1 VGSRDLG
8 YPLLAL
14 ELERGKRMAT
24 PRTKVAQDSEAA
36 FARIAEELSKDPR
49 VDAPEMARA
58 KGFGSKGLKVAR
70 KLFAFHSKG
79 RLVVKL
85 PADRVEALASSGKAK
100 QFDPGHGRLMKEWV
114 GVDYDAQSLW
124 PTLARE
130 ALEFA
135 VRHAPERPQRPGG
148 TSKRTKRAPRRQ

>member
-1 VGSRDLG
+1 MAASPTKGS
-8 YPLLAL
+8 
-14 ELERGKRMAT
+14 EE
-24 PRTKVAQDSEAA
+24 SEAA
-36 FARIAEELSKDPR
+36 FARLAETLSKDPR
-49 VDAPEMARA
+49 VDDPGMARA

-85 PADRVEALASSGKAK
+85 PKDRVEALSSSGKGK
-100 QFDPGHGRLMKEWV
+100 PFDPGHGRLMKEWLA
-114 GVDYDAQSLW
+114 VDFSGISLW

-135 VRHAPERPQRPGG
+135 VHAPQRSARPSG
-148 TSKRTKRAPRRQ
+148 TSKRTKRAPRRR